1 MRAANLHR
9 LARTLREIALLA
21 TENIG
26 EDRVNAGEIAVLE
39 DIARNP
45 GSTISDITRRTGLAQ
60 SLVSRITHGMAD
72 GGALT
77 IRPDSSDR
85 RRVRVDLKPTTRKMI
100 LQRASNSIAVA
111 LAATTPRLSDS
122 ERSALE
128 CHLVEA
134 DRLLRVGASDESQR

>member
-9 LARTLREIALLA
+9 LARTLREVALLA
-21 TENIG
+21 TKNTG
-26 EDRVNAGEIAVLE
+26 DDRVNAGELAVLE

-85 RRVRVDLKPTTRKMI
+85 RRVRVDLKPTTRIMI
-100 LQRASNSIAVA
+100 LERASNNISAE
-111 LAATTPRLSDS
+111 S
-122 ERSALE
+122 ERRALE
-128 CHLVEA
+128 HHLVEA
-134 DRLLRVGASDESQR
+134 DRLLRAGARDDP

>member
-1 MRAANLHR
+1 VRAADLHR
-9 LARTLREIALLA
+9 LARTLREVALLA
-21 TENIG
+21 TKNTG
-26 EDRVNAGEIAVLE
+26 DDRVNAGELAVLE

-85 RRVRVDLKPTTRKMI
+85 RRVRVDLKPTTRMMI
-100 LQRASNSIAVA
+100 LERASNNISVAV
-111 LAATTPRLSDS
+111 AATTPRLSES
-122 ERSALE
+122 ERRALE
-128 CHLVEA
+128 HHLVEA
-134 DRLLRVGASDESQR
+134 DRLLRAGARDDP